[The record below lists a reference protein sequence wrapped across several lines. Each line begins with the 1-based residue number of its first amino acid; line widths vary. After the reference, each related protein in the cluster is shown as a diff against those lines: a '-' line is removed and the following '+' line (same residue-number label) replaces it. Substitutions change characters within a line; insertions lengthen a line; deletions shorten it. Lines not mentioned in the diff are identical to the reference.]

1 MITRRN
7 SLRKARYEPLER
19 VPRCRSSPYGLPG
32 ALHGA
37 RNRLEKPVDVLFARG
52 SSKGKPE
59 RGARFR
65 GRPAEREK
73 NAARGGRACMT
84 GRARRDRD
92 PLEIEGRD
100 ERFGLRAGEER
111 RRGGGE
117 ARASDWDW

>member
-1 MITRRN
+1 MITRRT

-37 RNRLEKPVDVLFARG
+37 RNHLEEPVDVLLARG

-59 RGARFR
+59 RGARLR
-65 GRPAEREK
+65 GGPAEREK
-73 NAARGGRACMT
+73 NGAGGGRARVA

-100 ERFGLRAGEER
+100 ERFGLRAAKER
-111 RRGGGE
+111 RCGGGE
-117 ARASDWDW
+117 TRAPD